1 MQDRREE
8 LQEKKTKNKKDGIG
22 LRDRP
27 DLTSKKVCIKFPANI
42 DVLLILTQILTTEL
56 EVSGS

>member
-1 MQDRREE
+1 MQNRREE
-8 LQEKKTKNKKDGIG
+8 LQEKKKKNKKDGIG
-22 LRDRP
+22 LRDLP
-27 DLTSKKVCIKFPANI
+27 DLSSKKVCIKFPANI

>member
-1 MQDRREE
+1 MKDRREE
-8 LQEKKTKNKKDGIG
+8 LQEKKKKNKKDGIG
-22 LRDRP
+22 LRDLP